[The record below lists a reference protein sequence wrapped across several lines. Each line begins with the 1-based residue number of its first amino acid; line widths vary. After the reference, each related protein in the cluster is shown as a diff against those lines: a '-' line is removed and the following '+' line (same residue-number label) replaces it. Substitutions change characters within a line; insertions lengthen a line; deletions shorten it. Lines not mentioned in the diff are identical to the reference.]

1 MTSLVN
7 VVKVQF
13 LGARKRSWRDQS
25 VSTLSSAVTAPWC
38 LLPATEPT
46 QLGQA
51 MNAYK
56 YQKFLEGLNNL
67 RGITCRP
74 TPRLLSLLTV

>member
-1 MTSLVN
+1 MSLVL

-13 LGARKRSWRDQS
+13 LGASSPGIDFSWFVHSQ
-25 VSTLSSAVTAPWC
+25 SSAVTAPWC
-38 LLPATEPT
+38 LLPAAEPT
-46 QLGQA
+46 HLGQG

-67 RGITCRP
+67 RGIQAALADCVST
-74 TPRLLSLLTV
+74 SG